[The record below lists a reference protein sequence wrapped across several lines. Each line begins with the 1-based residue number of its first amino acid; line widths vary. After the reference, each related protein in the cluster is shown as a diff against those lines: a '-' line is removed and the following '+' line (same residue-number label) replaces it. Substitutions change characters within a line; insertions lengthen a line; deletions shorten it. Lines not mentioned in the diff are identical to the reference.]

1 MSTRDTMLG
10 FAREAILHRAE
21 ADGYQPEEYDPESD
35 DEGYVTSL
43 LTALRHWC
51 ETFKH
56 DWNAELRRAQELFE
70 EDLAELRPGEVA
82 TE

>member
-10 FAREAILHRAE
+10 FARYAILHRAK

-35 DEGYVTSL
+35 PEGYVTSL

-51 ETFKH
+51 ETFGH

-70 EDLAELRPGEVA
+70 EDLAGLRPGEVA
-82 TE
+82 PK